1 MDTKSKNSKK
11 FSFTNERKMKIF
23 KKKKLK
29 NAKQNKVGANAKN
42 QAEDIK
48 KFKQK
53 YFDYYDDVKDYTKGK
68 EDW

>member
-1 MDTKSKNSKK
+1 
-11 FSFTNERKMKIF
+11 MKIF

-29 NAKQNKVGANAKN
+29 DAKQNKVGANAKN

-53 YFDYYDDVKDYTKGK
+53 YFDYYDDVKDFTKGK